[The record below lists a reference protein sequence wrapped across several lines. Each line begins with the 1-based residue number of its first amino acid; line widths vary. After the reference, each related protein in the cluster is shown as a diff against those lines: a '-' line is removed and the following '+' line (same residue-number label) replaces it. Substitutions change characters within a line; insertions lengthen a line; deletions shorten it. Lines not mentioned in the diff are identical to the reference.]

1 MSAVNPLPSAMSVA
15 EFLAWEPPD
24 LSDRWELVDGTPRA
38 MSPTRPR
45 HGALLS
51 EVSRLISNHLVESRP
66 SCRVIIEPGI
76 QPKVRGKFNG
86 RVPDLA
92 VTCVRLE
99 PEDRLLRKPVVA
111 IEILSPSNEAETW
124 QNVWSYVT
132 IPSVQEI
139 LVLHSSDWRSRS
151 WRRSLPRS
159 RRPGPTLR
167 TSSQPPNVVVVGASR
182 CPITCRTARWS
193 IAPPDAPAH
202 AAGVCCARSART

>member
-1 MSAVNPLPSAMSVA
+1 MSAVNPLSAAMSVA

-76 QPKVRGKFNG
+76 QPKVRGKFNV

-99 PEDRLLRKPVVA
+99 PEDRLLREPVVA
-111 IEILSPSNEAETW
+111 IEILSPSNKAETW

-139 LVLHSSDWRSRS
+139 LVVHTGEIRGDLLQRLADGS
-151 WRRSLPRS
+151 WPDDPLTL
-159 RRPGPTLR
+159 GPDDAVRLESIDFTGRL
-167 TSSQPPNVVVVGASR
+167 AAFY
-182 CPITCRTARWS
+182 RTAS
-193 IAPPDAPAH
+193 
-202 AAGVCCARSART
+202 